1 MSSQEFSSSSPKEV
15 VLCSNNCFTLLNY
28 LLNLIA
34 SSGPSQLWC
43 FLPPLL
49 THIIFKT
56 KLKTLTIPTTTGSRE
71 ILSIPVEAD
80 MLDGPIFSLSA
91 SSLSSSHPLSLP
103 SPTTHTHLSVSFQI
117 THIPKFLHNLCYS
130 LRTICKE
137 FTGWSWQLL

>member
-80 MLDGPIFSLSA
+80 MLDGPHLFPLRFLPFFLTSSISTLPHHTHTSLS
-91 SSLSSSHPLSLP
+91 LLP
-103 SPTTHTHLSVSFQI
+103 NNPYTQIPAQPVLFSENHL
-117 THIPKFLHNLCYS
+117 
-130 LRTICKE
+130 
-137 FTGWSWQLL
+137 